1 MDKPDIRKRIEELSS
16 AIKHHNELYY
26 RDAQPEISD
35 FEYDQLL
42 KELQNL
48 EAQYPDIA
56 LPESPTQ
63 RVGND
68 ISNKF
73 DTVNHKYPMLSLGN
87 TYSRE
92 ELMDFHRRV
101 QQGLEGLEPEYV
113 CELKYDGVSISL
125 SYENGKLTR
134 AVTRG
139 DGSRGDDVTENVKT
153 IKAIPLVL
161 KGNNY
166 PQNFEMRGE
175 IFMTHKIFEK
185 LNTIRQEAGYNLFA
199 NPRNATAGSIK
210 MQYSSEVAKRHL
222 DCFLY
227 YILGEELPFDN
238 HFENLKIAKSW
249 GFKIPDDIIKCKN
262 IDDVFDYIDYWD
274 IARKNL
280 DYDIDGIVLKVNN
293 YKHQEQLGFT
303 AKTPRWAISYKYKAE
318 QAITELLSIEYQVGR
333 TGAVTPVANLKPVL
347 LAGTTVKRA
356 SLHNAE
362 QIALLDLRIGD
373 KVFVEKGGEIIP
385 KVVGIAKREHKNPK
399 TNFITHCPEC
409 GTELIKNEGEAK
421 HYCPNENACP
431 PQIKGKIIHF
441 ISRKAMNIESLG
453 EESIELFFNKGLIRN
468 AADLYQL
475 KVEDILP
482 LERFAQKSAENII
495 KSIETS
501 KSVPYPRVLYALG
514 IRYVGET
521 VAKILAKAFPDI
533 DLLINASI
541 DELTEV
547 HEIGE
552 RIAESV
558 KEYFSQTDIIAFINK
573 LKFAGLQFN
582 SEVKEQKSDVLLD
595 MTIVISGV
603 FTHHSRDEYKT
614 IIESHGGKNS
624 SSISAKTTFIL
635 AGENMGPSKKEKAE
649 KLGIELK
656 SEDEFLKMINM

>member
-175 IFMTHKIFEK
+175 IFMTHKTFEK

>member
-153 IKAIPLVL
+153 IKTIPLVL

-175 IFMTHKIFEK
+175 IFMTHKTFEK